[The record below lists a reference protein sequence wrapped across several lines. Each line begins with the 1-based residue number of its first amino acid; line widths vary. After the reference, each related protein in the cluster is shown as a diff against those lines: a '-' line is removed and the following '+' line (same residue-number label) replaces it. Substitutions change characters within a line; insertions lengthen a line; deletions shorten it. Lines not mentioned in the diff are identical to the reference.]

1 MYERDLSL
9 PLSGTQD
16 RRRLPSLLLFA
27 GFAAWYYGAGALAT
41 RAANGLTLRFP
52 AGHGLVEACC
62 HLFLLVIGF
71 MALQTIARLS
81 APLREL
87 MAMPKRPTAKR
98 EWLTGAALGW
108 GIVVACV
115 LPLILSLRLHAEV
128 SLRPAVLGTAAV
140 TLITLAIATL
150 ANDITFR
157 GYPFKCLTE
166 AFGSSFA
173 ILLLMALAGFA
184 RWRDPYASGAAVV
197 TTMLLTLLLSLT
209 WLRTHGVWLA
219 WGLHFG
225 LAASTGVLFGL
236 PIEGKTEFASA
247 VQGSAYG
254 PDWLTGGNFGPAAG
268 LFALVVLVAAIP
280 VLYRVTRDFAWSYT
294 HAPIVAGGYEVTV
307 APPAAHTA
315 MEEAAKAP
323 ALVQILASTPQGFAK
338 TGDGVVTPPPPPPM
352 PERLP

>member
-1 MYERDLSL
+1 
-9 PLSGTQD
+9 
-16 RRRLPSLLLFA
+16 
-27 GFAAWYYGAGALAT
+27 LAT
-41 RAANGLTLRFP
+41 KAANGLTLRFP

-71 MALQTIARLS
+71 MALQTMARQS

-87 MAMPKRPTAKR
+87 MAMPKRATAKR

-128 SLRPAVLGTAAV
+128 SLRPSMLGT
-140 TLITLAIATL
+140 TLLALLTLALATL

-157 GYPFKCLTE
+157 GYPFRCLTD

-173 ILLLMALAGFA
+173 ILLLMLLAGFA

-197 TTMLLTLLLSLT
+197 TTMLLTALLSLT
-209 WLRTHGVWLA
+209 WLRTHAVWLA

-236 PIEGKTEFASA
+236 PLGGKTEFASA
-247 VQGSAYG
+247 VQGSTYG
-254 PDWLTGGNFGPAAG
+254 PDWLTGGDFGPAAS
-268 LFALVVLVAAIP
+268 LFALVVLVAAVP

-315 MEEAAKAP
+315 MEDAAAKAP
-323 ALVQILASTPQGFAK
+323 ALVQILASTPQGFSK
-338 TGDGVVTPPPPPPM
+338 TGDGAVAPPPPP
-352 PERLP
+352 LPDRAQ